1 MGVTDLTATA
11 LTALGVL
18 LLALLA
24 VDVLLTV
31 FPPLGH
37 GGPVHRR
44 QNQLAWKLFRLVGR
58 RRDGL
63 PRPKVLGLA
72 GPVIAMTSVAV
83 WGVWLVVGFALIY
96 APHSPS
102 FSSIAASSG
111 GWVEALYYSGYVA
124 TTLGLGDVVATT
136 PALRLLTVLEA
147 MGGFALFAVATSYVF
162 SITREL
168 ATAGT
173 LALELASFHACGD
186 GRSAGWTLA
195 ADGGDEAVAR
205 WTEAW
210 ARSLFRMAHAHGQ
223 YPLLQFFRAA
233 DADRALP
240 VQLGRVLELVEAETD
255 RGSGAGTGETEPPR
269 PASPAVSPLLRHAL
283 LRYLVEVNR
292 ACIPAG
298 FDPLP
303 APPSELPAERLHARL
318 LRYTCHDP
326 RAAG

>member
-1 MGVTDLTATA
+1 MNSVAMVS
-11 LTALGVL
+11 TALGVL
-18 LLALLA
+18 FLTFL
-24 VDVLLTV
+24 VMDVLLTV

-58 RRDGL
+58 RLDGS

-72 GPVIAMTSVAV
+72 GPVIAMMSVAV
-83 WGVWLVVGFALIY
+83 WGVWLVLGFALIY
-96 APHSPS
+96 APYSS
-102 FSSIAASSG
+102 TFSTTAVSG
-111 GWVEALYYSGYVA
+111 GWAETLYYSGYVA

-136 PALRLLTVLEA
+136 PGLRLLTVLEA

-173 LALELASFHACGD
+173 LALELASFRACGD
-186 GRSAGWTLA
+186 GRTEGWTLA

-255 RGSGAGTGETEPPR
+255 RSSGAGTGEPELPR
-269 PASPAVSPLLRHAL
+269 PDSPAVSPLLRHAL